1 MLPVMERLNYHH
13 LLYFWMVAREGTM
26 ARASERLLLA
36 QSTLSAQI
44 GTLEDAL
51 GEKLFE
57 RAGRKLRLTEMGR
70 TVVGYADEI
79 FSLGRELLESVKGRP
94 TGRPLRL
101 VVGVADMVPKLVA
114 YHLLKPALR
123 LSEPVRLVVHEQ
135 STAKLLAALAVQE
148 LDVVLADRPA
158 PSEVRVRAFNHLL
171 GECGVTLFAAPKLA
185 TKYRRGFPRSLDG
198 APFLLP
204 GEASALHGA
213 LEQWFEKQRI
223 RPRVVAEFDDSTLI
237 KVFGQ
242 EGSGVFAAPSAI
254 EASVCRQYSVGIVG
268 RLEEVRERFYAIS
281 VERRLK
287 HPAIIAITESAR
299 SELFSHPK
307 RRRAG
312 RLPSIR
318 VSRQAA
324 TRTTSQAKA

>member
-1 MLPVMERLNYHH
+1 MLGVMERLNYHH

-26 ARASERLLLA
+26 ARACERLLLA

-44 GTLEDAL
+44 AALEDAL

-57 RAGRKLRLTEMGR
+57 RAGRKLRLTDMGR
-70 TVVGYADEI
+70 TVFGYADEI
-79 FSLGRELLESVKGRP
+79 FSLGRELVESVKGQP

-101 VVGVADMVPKLVA
+101 VVGVADVVPKLIA
-114 YHLLKPALR
+114 YHLLRPALR
-123 LSEPVRLVVHEQ
+123 LSEPVRLVVQEQ

-148 LDVVLADRPA
+148 LDVVLADTPA

-171 GECGVTLFAAPKLA
+171 GECGVTLFAAAKLA
-185 TKYRRGFPRSLDG
+185 AKYRRGFPRALDS

-204 GEASALHGA
+204 GQASTLRSA
-213 LEQWFEKQRI
+213 LEQWFDKQHIHPRI
-223 RPRVVAEFDDSTLI
+223 VGEFDDSTLI

-254 EASVCRQYSVGIVG
+254 ETSVCRQYGVAVVG

-299 SELFSHPK
+299 SELFSEPQ
-307 RRRAG
+307 RG
-312 RLPSIR
+312 REGELPSNR
-318 VSRQAA
+318 GRG
-324 TRTTSQAKA
+324 K